1 MKKGYIYLVL
11 FFMACGPKAKFI
23 GTFTPYP
30 PHPHNFGTVLI
41 FLYPPDNLTYREI
54 GFVVGSGRLLDSWTN
69 IIEKMQLEVAL
80 RGANGIILID
90 RDTAINAKKI
100 FPVIEYP
107 KDNFG
112 NPKPPKEKALYG
124 IAIRI
129 LN

>member
-1 MKKGYIYLVL
+1 
-11 FFMACGPKAKFI
+11 MACGPKAKFI

-30 PHPHNFGTVLI
+30 PHPQNFGTVLI
-41 FLYPPDNLTYREI
+41 FLYPLDNLTYREI
-54 GFVVGSGRLLDSWTN
+54 GFVVGSGKLFDSWTN

-100 FPVIEYP
+100 FPVIEYQ